1 MENEIKE
8 SENEKNKIDDN
19 YFKKTFFKR
28 LILNILIIV
37 LSLIAFIVEFF
48 YRKPLFNYSLD
59 FEKNWQEKAS
69 KATISMFKF
78 FTKIGGEYLMAV
90 PVIIVICF
98 FTLIKSYVYLTG
110 FVFCLQFHSM
120 MKIWYGNKRPFW
132 EEQSLYK
139 GICDGGFGNPS
150 GHSITTAYLYL
161 TLCLYY
167 KQTKRLEKN
176 YIILIIIL
184 IFCLFWMLMIILSRL
199 ILGMHSVN
207 QVIYGSSLGVIIF
220 LLIFIVFEIHRMPV
234 SVYKKFF
241 REKMYIF
248 IILGIFAIFIALT
261 IMNNFIFNKNFDKD
275 KYDEILDRLCEKKVA
290 KYRRFNYDGL
300 FGSFTVFIMLG
311 MYLGQIIFWYL
322 IENKYKLNNVN
333 IIKPVEININEERFY
348 QKNSHDEI
356 NVNNNNEIKNSNKLN
371 INNNNEIENNNSI
384 NNIKIENN
392 NLLNDSVDDLIN
404 HWNMNRI
411 FLCHDVKTALLI
423 ILTIIICL
431 IPGILFIVISKNAN
445 IFVIF
450 IFKLGIPFLTMPLL
464 IYSFGFYYVIKLSCG
479 SKDVLM
485 KRLEE
490 NKA

>member
-392 NLLNDSVDDLIN
+392 NLSNDSVDDLIN

>member
-8 SENEKNKIDDN
+8 SENEKNRIDDN
-19 YFKKTFFKR
+19 YFLKTFFKR
-28 LILNILIIV
+28 LTLNIIIIV

-176 YIILIIIL
+176 YITLIIIL

-392 NLLNDSVDDLIN
+392 NLSNDSVDDLIN

-411 FLCHDVKTALLI
+411 FLCHDVKTVLLI

>member
-8 SENEKNKIDDN
+8 SENGKNKIDDN
-19 YFKKTFFKR
+19 YFLKTFFKR
-28 LILNILIIV
+28 LTLNIIIIV

-176 YIILIIIL
+176 YITLIIIL

-392 NLLNDSVDDLIN
+392 NLSNDSVDDLIN

-411 FLCHDVKTALLI
+411 FLCHDVKTVLLI

>member
-8 SENEKNKIDDN
+8 SENGKNKIDDN
-19 YFKKTFFKR
+19 YFLKTFFKR
-28 LILNILIIV
+28 LTLNILIIV

-176 YIILIIIL
+176 YIVLIIIL

-207 QVIYGSSLGVIIF
+207 QVIYGSSLGIIIF

-384 NNIKIENN
+384 NNIKFENN
-392 NLLNDSVDDLIN
+392 NLSNDSVDDLIN
-404 HWNMNRI
+404 HWNMHRI
-411 FLCHDVKTALLI
+411 FLCHDVKTVLLI

>member
-1 MENEIKE
+1 M
-8 SENEKNKIDDN
+8 
-19 YFKKTFFKR
+19 
-28 LILNILIIV
+28 
-37 LSLIAFIVEFF
+37 
-48 YRKPLFNYSLD
+48 
-59 FEKNWQEKAS
+59 
-69 KATISMFKF
+69 
-78 FTKIGGEYLMAV
+78 
-90 PVIIVICF
+90 
-98 FTLIKSYVYLTG
+98 
-110 FVFCLQFHSM
+110 
-120 MKIWYGNKRPFW
+120 
-132 EEQSLYK
+132 
-139 GICDGGFGNPS
+139 
-150 GHSITTAYLYL
+150 
-161 TLCLYY
+161 
-167 KQTKRLEKN
+167 
-176 YIILIIIL
+176 
-184 IFCLFWMLMIILSRL
+184 
-199 ILGMHSVN
+199 
-207 QVIYGSSLGVIIF
+207 GVIIF

-356 NVNNNNEIKNSNKLN
+356 NVNNNNNEIKNSNKLN

-392 NLLNDSVDDLIN
+392 NLSNDSVDDLIN

-479 SKDVLM
+479 SKDDLM